1 MVRNLLSTSGKH
13 FYIQHSEII
22 AVGSVNS
29 LVHLDIPICFMDR
42 FVMNKGRTA
51 ALGNIQPTV
60 IKSSPVRRTT

>member
-1 MVRNLLSTSGKH
+1 M
-13 FYIQHSEII
+13 QHSKII

-29 LVHLDIPICFMDR
+29 LVHLDIPICFMDH

-60 IKSSPVRRTT
+60 IKGSPACCAT